1 MARRH
6 YANAIVSTPA
16 VKFEEWM
23 DTLRNQHEGAVP
35 KDHVN
40 RIAKTILRKC
50 DPNQYLLSH
59 ATIVASVDTY
69 EPKGVKTGRQM
80 NQGVQI
86 DVRWPDFRIKPECHE
101 LINNNGDM
109 WERSLLLSTYRTFIG
124 APNYCFTPDT
134 KVLMADG
141 TQQNIEDIN
150 VGDEVIGGSGLPR
163 KVVYKHVRDYE
174 GEVKLIYTG
183 HNKTPIVCTPNHPF
197 ARLDETKCVECGC
210 DLDTKN
216 RPTSYKKRLL
226 RKYCTYCGRRARN
239 KSLEISVKRVA
250 AENLEQRAILF
261 APIPKL
267 LKQTVKD
274 RDIIRFARLMGFYLA
289 EGCILRDNKKR
300 PTGICFSVGTHE
312 NDLIQQILDCVRAL
326 CPKSTPNV
334 ALSKATDKCTQIR
347 VYNSEISA
355 ALEATC
361 GSYAHAKKISQEWMN
376 AANPDEVLNLIGSY
390 ISGDADV
397 HKISQRVRLCS
408 VSLDLLQQVQFL
420 GSCVGLSG
428 FIVEHGIKVGN
439 VSLIKFADGS
449 IHEAISQHQA
459 HVLHFD
465 VDSSK
470 KICNYATAHKYQK
483 RSVAAGDLKF
493 LDDKKITF
501 VNKIES
507 DTYSGKV
514 FNLEVE
520 EDHSYIISGIVQV
533 FNCEH
538 IQLPEL
544 SKGFIADA
552 IVRDL
557 GKTCYVDIL
566 VATEKKHKLLVQ
578 DILAGTLDS
587 LSMGC
592 ISLFTICTKCG
603 NVAAD
608 DASICSCILYGPKGS
623 KYIDEDGIEQPIA
636 ELIGH
641 VSVPNS
647 NQFIEASWVHNPAF
661 RGAVRRNILNA
672 DMTSVASK
680 LNESAIL
687 YELRR
692 EQSIPSGVAKAA
704 SLKLAQG
711 QEDFEGQ
718 TQQDEPGD
726 ALSDAIDDSDDS
738 SETAPAAP
746 SAPEA
751 PESDS
756 SIDELLE
763 TAQKQVMQIIVDG
776 LSEKLSPKPEDVGT
790 VQASP
795 PDISTNDNL
804 VRASKFDRL
813 LHDKFKSNPKLIKWA
828 SQAYKIVHIGGQSA
842 IRKAG
847 LKPKDLIIL
856 SWIEDRVNNKEHLA
870 ALYKIAIQVG
880 PLNQFPSKTS
890 YIACCKT
897 RIGRSLTEQEKQ
909 ILISK
914 ALFATLANH

>member
-35 KDHVN
+35 KDHIN
-40 RIAKTILRKC
+40 RIAKTVLRKC

-69 EPKGVKTGRQM
+69 APKGVKTGRQM

-101 LINNNGDM
+101 LINNNSDA
-109 WERSLLLSTYRTFIG
+109 WPRDVLLSTYRTFIG
-124 APNYCFTPDT
+124 APNYCFVPNT
-134 KVLMADG
+134 KILMADG
-141 TQQNIEDIN
+141 TQRNIEDIN
-150 VGDEVIGGSGLPR
+150 VGDEVIGGSGLPK
-163 KVVYKHVRDYE
+163 KVVHKHVRDYE
-174 GEVKLIYTG
+174 GEIKLIYTG
-183 HNKTPIVCTPNHPF
+183 HNKIPIVCTPNHPF
-197 ARLDETKCVECGC
+197 ARLDETKCVECGR
-210 DLDTKN
+210 DLDTKR
-216 RPTSYKKRLL
+216 RPSSYKKRIS
-226 RKYCTYCGRRARN
+226 RKYCTDCGRRARN
-239 KSLEISVKRVA
+239 KSSEISVKRVA
-250 AENLEQRAILF
+250 AEDLGQRAVLF

-274 RDIIRFARLMGFYLA
+274 RDVIRFARLMGFYLA
-289 EGCILRDNKKR
+289 EGCILRDHKKR

-312 NDLIQQILDCVRAL
+312 TDLIQQILDCVRAL

-334 ALSKATDKCTQIR
+334 ALSKGTDKCTQIR
-347 VYNSEISA
+347 VYNSEIAA
-355 ALEATC
+355 ALEITC
-361 GSYAHAKKISQEWMN
+361 GSYAHAKRISQKWMN
-376 AANPDEVLNLIGSY
+376 DANPEEVLNLVGAYS
-390 ISGDADV
+390 SGDADV
-397 HKISQRVRLCS
+397 HKISQRIRLCS

-428 FIVEHGIKVGN
+428 FIVKHSGEIGDVN
-439 VSLIKFADGS
+439 LIKFADGS
-449 IHEAISQHQA
+449 VQA
-459 HVLHFD
+459 HILHFD
-465 VDSSK
+465 VNSSK
-470 KICNYATAHKYQK
+470 TICGYTTAHKFQK
-483 RSVAAGDLKF
+483 RNVAAGDLKF

-507 DTYSGKV
+507 DNYSGKV

-520 EDHSYIISGIVQV
+520 EDHSYIVNGTVQV

-552 IVRDL
+552 IIRDL

-566 VATEKKHKLLVQ
+566 VATDRKHKLLVQ
-578 DILAGTLDS
+578 DILAGTLNS

-592 ISLFTICTKCG
+592 VSLFTTCTHCG

-608 DASICSCILYGPKGS
+608 DASICPCVSYSGKGS
-623 KYIDEDGIEQPIA
+623 KFIDGDGIEHPIA

-661 RGAVRRNILNA
+661 RGAVRRNILNP

-692 EQSIPSGVAKAA
+692 EQSIPDGVAKAA
-704 SLKLAQG
+704 SLKVAQG
-711 QEDFEGQ
+711 QEDLGDQ
-718 TQQDEPGD
+718 IQQDEPGS
-726 ALSDAIDDSDDS
+726 ALSDAIDDSSDED
-738 SETAPAAP
+738 APAAP
-746 SAPEA
+746 ATDSK
-751 PESDS
+751 SDDS

-776 LSEKLSPKPEDVGT
+776 LADKLAPKPEDVGT
-790 VQASP
+790 VDVSP

-804 VRASKFDRL
+804 VRASKFDKL
-813 LHDKFKSNPKLIKWA
+813 LHDKFKSNPKLMKWA
-828 SQAYKIVHIGGQSA
+828 SQAYKIVHLGGQAA
-842 IRKAG
+842 IKKAG
-847 LKPKDLIIL
+847 LKPKDLIVL
-856 SWIEDRVNNKEHLA
+856 SWIEDRISNKERHA
-870 ALYKIAIQVG
+870 SLYETVIQMG
-880 PLNQFPSKTS
+880 PLNKFPSKTS
-890 YIACCKT
+890 YLACCKA
-897 RIGRSLTEQEKQ
+897 RIGRSLTEQEKSF
-909 ILISK
+909 LIQK
-914 ALFATLANH
+914 ALIATFADH